1 MSTGTFTRTHGGI
14 LKEILRTPVFKDILR
29 TNLNQVNPS
38 TGSDLVKTLM
48 GQDPE
53 VFLGLVSTL
62 PAIVNALTRACLE
75 LGVQLKDK
83 FPAELL
89 KSYLEALYNDLDTED
104 LKGCGKVWGE
114 LVSSLWEASSE
125 LRIGAT
131 RSILAAGPRV
141 VADAI
146 NGLARSVNAFD
157 RENPGAVG
165 IFIASVLKDLDR
177 EEVRQA
183 THSLAGAFLDQKW
196 HLASWAWGLARS
208 RVKKRFG
215 I

>member
-1 MSTGTFTRTHGGI
+1 MSTGTFTRAHGGI
-14 LKEILRTPVFKDILR
+14 LREVLGTPVFKDILR
-29 TNLNQVNPS
+29 TNLNHVNPS
-38 TGSDLVKTLM
+38 SGSDLVKTLM

-53 VFLGLVSTL
+53 VFLALVSTL

-75 LGVQLKDK
+75 LGVQLQDK

-89 KSYLEALYNDLDTED
+89 KSYLEALYRDLDTKD
-104 LKGCGKVWGE
+104 LKECGKVWGG

-125 LRIGAT
+125 LRAGAT
-131 RSILAAGPRV
+131 RSILTAGPKV
-141 VADAI
+141 VADAV
-146 NGLARSVNAFD
+146 NGLARSVNAFN
-157 RENPGAVG
+157 RGNPGAVS
-165 IFIASVLKDLDR
+165 IFLASVLKDLDR

-196 HLASWAWGLARS
+196 HVASWAWGLARS

-215 I
+215 R

>member
-14 LKEILRTPVFKDILR
+14 LREVLGTPVFKDILR
-29 TNLNQVNPS
+29 TNLNHVNPS
-38 TGSDLVKTLM
+38 TGSDLVKTLLW
-48 GQDPE
+48 QDPE
-53 VFLGLVSTL
+53 VFLALVSSL

-75 LGVQLKDK
+75 LGVQLQDK

-89 KSYLEALYNDLDTED
+89 KSYLEALYRDLDSKD
-104 LKGCGKVWGE
+104 LKGCGKVWGG
-114 LVSSLWEASSE
+114 LASSLWKGSSE
-125 LRIGAT
+125 FRAGAT
-131 RSILAAGPRV
+131 RSILTAGPKV
-141 VADAI
+141 VADAV
-146 NGLARSVNAFD
+146 NGLARSVNAFN
-157 RENPGAVG
+157 RENPGAVS
-165 IFIASVLKDLDR
+165 IFLASVLKDLDR

-196 HLASWAWGLARS
+196 HVASWAWGLARS